1 MLLMGHPKFAVEMLD
16 WNGRT
21 IPITSSK
28 EYVKAVSHPFDNMD
42 LYGLHSLYAAGDRPE
57 ALQKH
62 AIPNR
67 CRQTEDL
74 HKSPLDV
81 LLDLRTKSNP
91 YSSSR

>member
-42 LYGLHSLYAAGDRPE
+42 LYGLHSLAAARNRPE
-57 ALQKH
+57 ALQK
-62 AIPNR
+62 
-67 CRQTEDL
+67 QTRPSL
-74 HKSPLDV
+74 
-81 LLDLRTKSNP
+81 
-91 YSSSR
+91 